1 MQYNYNVLEREE
13 NKNGDLE
20 EEYKHEFQISID
32 IKSEEMS
39 EYEKII

>member
-20 EEYKHEFQISID
+20 EEYKREFQISSD